1 MAEKPVGGKQFGPL
15 VGAIDQ
21 GTSSTRFLVF
31 SAKNAEVITFHQIQ
45 AAQKYPR
52 EGWVEMDPMEL
63 LSAVEEC
70 IKKACENMEH
80 LSVNPSDIVAV
91 GISNQRETTVAW
103 DSITGKPLYNAIVWQ
118 DNRTASTVDQL
129 LAGVPQGN
137 KEYLKPICGLPLS
150 TYFSALK
157 MRWLLDNVPAVKT
170 AAANKTL
177 LFGTIDS
184 WIIWNLTGGSQGGLH
199 LTDVTNASR
208 TMLMN
213 IKSLEWDPYLCKFFD
228 VPVEFLPKIRSSSE
242 IYGYIMSGYLK
253 GVPISGCLGDQQ
265 AALLGQLCFSQGQA
279 KNTYGTGCFLLYNT
293 GKSIIQSDHGLL
305 TTVAYQFGR
314 NQPPMYALEGSV
326 AVAGA
331 VINWLRDQIG
341 FLGNDSEIERLAASA
356 PNSGDVY
363 FVPAFSGLFAPY
375 WRTDARGVLCGLTQH
390 TSKAQ
395 VARAALESICFQ
407 TRDILEAMNID
418 SGMPLQKLQVN
429 GGMTNNSLL
438 MQLQS
443 DLIGIP
449 VVRQVLAEVT
459 SLGAAIAA
467 GSAEGIN
474 VWSIEDFKKHQGS
487 ASEMFVPA
495 ISTDER
501 DVRYNKWKMAVERSL
516 GWAAPKKSPKMTD
529 ERYRLLAS
537 IPFSLYFISTFGL
550 IVLAA
555 ELAKHNR

>member
-1 MAEKPVGGKQFGPL
+1 MAGKPAGGKQFGPL

-31 SAKNAEVITFHQIQ
+31 SANNAEIITYHQIPATQ
-45 AAQKYPR
+45 QYPR
-52 EGWVEMDPMEL
+52 EGWVEMNPVEL
-63 LSAVEEC
+63 LEAVIIC
-70 IKKACENMEH
+70 MNKVFENMKH
-80 LSVNPSDIVAV
+80 LSVDPADIVAI
-91 GISNQRETTVAW
+91 GITNQRETTVVW
-103 DSITGKPLYNAIVWQ
+103 DTFTGKPLHNAIVWQ

-129 LAGVPQGN
+129 LAGTPEGN

-157 MRWLLDNVPAVKT
+157 MRWLVDNVPAVK
-170 AAANKTL
+170 AAVDKRTC
-177 LFGTIDS
+177 LFGNMDS
-184 WIIWNLTGGSQGGLH
+184 WLIWNLTGANKGGLH

-213 IKSLEWDPYLCKFFD
+213 IETLKWDPYLCKFFD
-228 VPVEFLPKIRSSSE
+228 IPMELLPEIKSSSE
-242 IYGYIMSGYLK
+242 IYGYLTGGCFK

-265 AALLGQLCFSQGQA
+265 AALVGQMCFSQGQA

-293 GKSIIQSDHGLL
+293 GKSIIHSDHGLL

-314 NQPPMYALEGSV
+314 NSPPMYALEGSV

-341 FLGNDSEIERLAASA
+341 FLGNDLEIERLAASVE
-356 PNSGDVY
+356 NSGDVY

-395 VARAALESICFQ
+395 VAHAALESICFQ
-407 TRDILEAMNID
+407 TRDILEAMNKD
-418 SGMPLQKLQVN
+418 SGMPLKMLQVN
-429 GGMTNNSLL
+429 GGMTTNSLL
-438 MQLQS
+438 MQLQA

-449 VVRQVLAEVT
+449 VVRQVLSEVT

-474 VWSIEDFKKHQGS
+474 VWSIDKFKEHHS
-487 ASEMFVPA
+487 AHEKFVPS
-495 ISTDER
+495 ITEDER
-501 DVRYNKWKMAVERSL
+501 DIRYTKWKMAVERSL
-516 GWAAPKKSPKMTD
+516 GWAVPKKSTKMTD

-555 ELAKHNR
+555 ELAKHKR

>member
-1 MAEKPVGGKQFGPL
+1 MGEKPIGGKQFGPL

-31 SAKNAEVITFHQIQ
+31 SAKNAEVITFHQIP
-45 AAQKYPR
+45 AVQKYPR

-63 LSAVEEC
+63 LAAVEEC
-70 IKKACENMEH
+70 IKKSCENMEH
-80 LSVNPSDIVAV
+80 LSVSPSDIVAV
-91 GISNQRETTVAW
+91 GITNQRETTIAW

-157 MRWLLDNVPAVKT
+157 MRWLIDNVPAVKNAT
-170 AAANKTL
+170 MKKTC
-177 LFGTIDS
+177 LFGNVDS

-213 IKSLEWDPYLCKFFD
+213 IKTLEWDPYLCKFFD
-228 VPVEFLPKIRSSSE
+228 IPVDLLPKIRSSSE
-242 IYGYIMSGYLK
+242 IYGYIMNGCLN

-293 GKSIIQSDHGLL
+293 GKSIIHSEHGLL

-314 NQPPMYALEGSV
+314 DKPPMYALEGSV

-341 FLGNDSEIERLAASA
+341 FLGNDLEIERLAASA

-407 TRDILEAMNID
+407 TRDILEAMDKD

-429 GGMTNNSLL
+429 GGMTSNSLL
-438 MQLQS
+438 MQLQA

-449 VVRQVLAEVT
+449 VVRQVLAEIT

-474 VWSIEDFKKHQGS
+474 VWSLEEFKKHQGS
-487 ASEMFVPA
+487 ASETFVPS
-495 ISTDER
+495 ISADEK
-501 DVRYNKWKMAVERSL
+501 DVRYNKWKMAVDRSL

-555 ELAKHNR
+555 ELAKKR